1 MAMSGQTTVTTAGT
15 EVQLNA
21 NQACKSVIIK
31 ALSTNTGIMYV
42 GNDGANA
49 VSSSTGYPLSK
60 DDYVVLEVLNLNN
73 IYVDASVNGEKVAWI
88 ILS

>member
-15 EVQLNA
+15 EVLLSSSQPCN
-21 NQACKSVIIK
+21 SVVIK
-31 ALSTNTGIMYV
+31 ALTSNTGIMYI

-49 VSSSTGYPLSK
+49 VSSSTGFPLNK
-60 DDYVVLEVLNLNN
+60 DEQIVVAIKNLNQ

-88 ILS
+88 ILD

>member
-15 EVQLNA
+15 EVILNA
-21 NQACKSVIIK
+21 NQACRSVVIK

-42 GNDGANA
+42 GNDGDNA
-49 VSSSTGYPLSK
+49 VSSSTGYPLSAK
-60 DDYVVLEVLNLNN
+60 DYVVLEVLNLNN